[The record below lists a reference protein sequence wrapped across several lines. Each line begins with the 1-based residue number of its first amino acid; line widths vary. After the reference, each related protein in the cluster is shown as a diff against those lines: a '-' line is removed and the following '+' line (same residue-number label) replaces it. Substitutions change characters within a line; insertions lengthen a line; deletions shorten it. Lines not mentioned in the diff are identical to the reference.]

1 MKLHYVKEY
10 EALVDKLVFG
20 TRFFQHNLH
29 ISSSGSASIGFNF
42 NLQDTFTLHR
52 VLDALGF
59 DVAGK
64 KLCAEAL
71 VAERY
76 YIGLLRSSFNQCNGS
91 DLQSLKLVVQ
101 NILSARKTDV
111 RYKDFPQFKRTDEFA
126 LKNKDKGYAIV
137 YAVTKHYERIV
148 DNWLTAF
155 GFDILKSN
163 SHLLSRN
170 SRERAVLVSLAA
182 QHVIGV
188 EPDGTPLNIQLAN
201 AFADDDRS
209 EVWFNIRYCLF
220 DNALPNEVSIK
231 HRYFQSEIFS
241 LYDDAVSPD
250 NISRQQCKK
259 LYAMYNRHKAQILH
273 FERHYNYLI
282 PEANAELGLVG
293 KQQIKTLEQSF
304 STAYN
309 HVRTIPYTSPPIE
322 NFVEQV
328 EEGIEDLIN
337 FWAQDDDLDYEIA
350 LAS

>member
-1 MKLHYVKEY
+1 MKLHYIKEY

-29 ISSSGSASIGFNF
+29 ISSSGTASIGFNF

-52 VLDALGF
+52 VLEALGF
-59 DVAGK
+59 DVDGK
-64 KLCAEAL
+64 KLTAEAL

-91 DLQSLKLVVQ
+91 DLNSLKVVVQ
-101 NILSARKTDV
+101 NILSARQTDH
-111 RYKDFPQFKRTDEFA
+111 RYQNFSQFKRTDEFA
-126 LKNKDKGYAIV
+126 LKSKDKGFAIA

-170 SRERAVLVSLAA
+170 SKERAVLVSLAA
-182 QHVIGV
+182 QHIIGV
-188 EPDGTPLNIQLAN
+188 EADGTPLNIQLAN
-201 AFADDDRS
+201 AFVDDDRS
-209 EVWFNIRYCLF
+209 EAWFNIRYCLF
-220 DNALPNEVSIK
+220 DNALPNKTSVK
-231 HRYFQSEIFS
+231 RRYFESEIFS
-241 LYDDAVSPD
+241 LYDDTVSTD
-250 NISRQQCKK
+250 NINREQCKK
-259 LYAMYNRHKAQILH
+259 LYAMYNRHKEQILH

-282 PEANAELGLVG
+282 PEANAELGLMG
-293 KQQIKTLEQSF
+293 KVQIKTLEQSF

-309 HVRTIPYTSPPIE
+309 HVRTLPYVSPPID
-322 NFVEQV
+322 NYVEQV
-328 EEGIEDLIN
+328 EEDIEDLIE
-337 FWAQDDDLDYEIA
+337 FWAQNDDLDYEIA